1 MSSIHSAPALASITF
16 RSEEGWFRKHVPF
29 LGPWVDM
36 DKWLARMAL
45 QSDIRGGL
53 TVVMVRRPGDGPV
66 LEGCF
71 PEFRM
76 AGGEVKIEIEAAD
89 DEA

>member
-1 MSSIHSAPALASITF
+1 LASITF

-29 LGPWVDM
+29 LGPWVDV

-45 QSDIRGGL
+45 QTDSEVRGNL
-53 TVVMVRRPGDGPV
+53 MVVIVQLPEDGPV

-76 AGGEVKIEIEAAD
+76 AGGEVKIEIKAAHNK
-89 DEA
+89 A